1 MNRRTAMLSAGAVLV
16 CGWKREAGAQSAAAA
31 PLAMTVHKDPGC
43 TCCDKWAEHL
53 RQAGFAVRVIE
64 DGSVTP
70 TKERVGVPPAL
81 RSCHTG
87 EVGGYFVE
95 GHVPAADV
103 LRLLRERPRA
113 KGLAVPGM
121 PPGSPGMEV
130 EGIKPSFEVMLV
142 GRDGS
147 TSVFARHGA

>member
-1 MNRRTAMLSAGAVLV
+1 
-16 CGWKREAGAQSAAAA
+16 
-31 PLAMTVHKDPGC
+31 MTVHKDPGC

-53 RQAGFAVRVIE
+53 RQAGFTVKVIE
-64 DGSVTP
+64 AGSVTP
-70 TKERVGVPPAL
+70 TKERVGVPAAL

-103 LRLLRERPRA
+103 LRLLRERPGAR
-113 KGLAVPGM
+113 GLAVPGM
-121 PPGSPGMEV
+121 PLGSPGMEV
-130 EGIKPSFEVMLV
+130 EGIRPSFEVMLV
-142 GRDGS
+142 GRDGA